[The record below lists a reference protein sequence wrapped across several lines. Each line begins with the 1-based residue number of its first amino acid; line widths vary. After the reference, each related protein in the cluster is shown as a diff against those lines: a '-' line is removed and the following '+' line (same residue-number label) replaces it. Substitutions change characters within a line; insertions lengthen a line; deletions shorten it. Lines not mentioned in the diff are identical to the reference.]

1 MSGEFGP
8 AMKRLR
14 AERGLSADDLA
25 RLISY
30 DRSALSRIERGN
42 RRPTR
47 DIAARIDAAL
57 DACGRLVQLAERT
70 SSHAGDMDLA
80 TAARESAE
88 FAEWVT
94 AASGQLDSAQVA
106 DELTAIGRQF
116 VCATPLPLVDRLRAL
131 RGEIRAALQ
140 TGPAPARARE
150 LVLLGGITI
159 DLFAHITE
167 NLGHPRAAER
177 HARAA
182 EAIAISLRHP
192 GLQAWAGGTRALIW
206 EWNNRPAEAMV
217 LAAKAASIAP
227 VGEQQVRLAA
237 IEARCA
243 ARVGRADAAHDAI
256 ARTID
261 AAEAAAYDELTMLG
275 GALQFPPSKMAYYL
289 GSTHRL
295 LGEYNHA
302 QQWALEAISA
312 YETGPATE
320 RSYGDEALARAD
332 VAIGRIHSGE
342 LDGAK
347 EILAPVLKLPSEQ
360 RIQPITDGLR
370 AVDTAL
376 SSTHYANDPITIEFS
391 EEISMLTS
399 SRHLG

>member
-1 MSGEFGP
+1 
-8 AMKRLR
+8 MKRLR
-14 AERGLSADDLA
+14 TTRGLTVGDVAH
-25 RLISY
+25 LISY

-42 RRPTR
+42 RRPTM

-57 DACGRLVQLAERT
+57 GAGGTLVELVER
-70 SSHAGDMDLA
+70 SNSRAGDDDLD
-80 TAARESAE
+80 TAARESVE

-94 AASGQLDSAQVA
+94 AACGHLDSAQIA
-106 DELTAIGRQF
+106 DELTALSRQF
-116 VCATPLPLVDRLRAL
+116 VCATPLPLAECLRSL
-131 RGEIRAALQ
+131 RGEIRTALSS
-140 TGPAPARARE
+140 GPAPAGARE
-150 LVLLGGITI
+150 LMLLGGITI
-159 DLFAHITE
+159 DLLAHVAE

-182 EAIAISLRHP
+182 EAIAINLGHA
-192 GLQAWAGGTRALIW
+192 GLQAWAEGTRALIW
-206 EWNNRPAEAMV
+206 EWNNRPAEAME

-243 ARVGRADAAHDAI
+243 ARVGRSDAAHAAI
-256 ARTID
+256 TRSIE
-261 AAEAAAYDELTMLG
+261 AAEAAAHDELTTLG
-275 GALQFPPSKMAYYL
+275 GALRFPPSKMAYYL

-295 LGEYNHA
+295 LGEYDHA
-302 QQWALEAISA
+302 QQWALQAISA
-312 YETGPATE
+312 YESGPATE

-332 VAIGRIHSGE
+332 VAIGRIYSGE

-347 EILAPVLKLPSEQ
+347 EILTPVLRLPSAQ
-360 RIQPITDGLR
+360 RIQPIADGLR

-399 SRHLG
+399 FRHPG

>member
-8 AMKRLR
+8 AMKRKR
-14 AERGLSADDLA
+14 AERGLTADDLA
-25 RLISY
+25 RVISY

-42 RRPTR
+42 RRPTM

-57 DACGRLVQLAERT
+57 DAGGSLVRLAERT
-70 SSHAGDMDLA
+70 SSHAGDNGLEV
-80 TAARESAE
+80 TARESAD
-88 FAEWVT
+88 FAVWIT
-94 AASGQLDSAQVA
+94 ADSGQLDSAQVT
-106 DELTAIGRQF
+106 DELAAIGRQF
-116 VCATPLPLVDRLRAL
+116 VCAAPLPLIERLRVL
-131 RGEIRAALQ
+131 RGEIRATLQ
-140 TGPAPARARE
+140 MGPAPAHARE
-150 LVLLGGITI
+150 LALLAGITI
-159 DLFAHITE
+159 DLLAHVTE

-182 EAIAISLRHP
+182 ESIAVKLGHP

-206 EWNNRPAEAMV
+206 EWNNRPAEAME
-217 LAAKAASIAP
+217 LAAEAASIAP
-227 VGEQQVRLAA
+227 IGEQQVRLAA

-256 ARTID
+256 TRSIE
-261 AAEAAAYDELTMLG
+261 AAEAAAHDELTMLG
-275 GALQFPPSKMAYYL
+275 GALRFPISKMAYYL

-295 LGEYNHA
+295 LGEHDHA
-302 QQWALEAISA
+302 QRWALEAIST
-312 YETGPATE
+312 YETGPASE

-332 VAIGRIHSGE
+332 VAISRIHSGE

-347 EILAPVLKLPSEQ
+347 EILTPALRLPSEQ
-360 RIQPITDGLR
+360 RIQPIADGLR

-376 SSTHYANDPITIEFS
+376 SSTQYANDPIIIELS

-399 SRHLG
+399 SRHMG